1 MENESSKGIKM
12 DKRTELTN
20 FINDLKL
27 AFTANTLIAIN
38 VPKFL
43 ITPLYSRFAPTLR
56 NYPNTLEVFILEGTN
71 YVEVVHFSYTFS
83 DIRVCVLRTEL
94 LDFLN
99 SFYKVLDMEETIE
112 KEKIKPVIKQS
123 SEWTYE
129 SYAEEAKR
137 TRNTELSSTDW
148 VLNTILGLAGECGE
162 LVELIKKDLFH
173 KVPAT
178 KEAIIKE
185 LGDQHYYWTEAVAA
199 LGNLYKFTVQDVIT
213 ENSRKLRE
221 RYPNGFSFG
230 GGKRTTVK
238 DTPTTSETS
247 WKDLM
252 HVISNI
258 YRT

>member
-1 MENESSKGIKM
+1 MS
-12 DKRTELTN
+12 KRTELIN

-27 AFTANTLIAIN
+27 AFTANTLTAVQ

-43 ITPLYSRFAPTLR
+43 INPLYCRFAPMLR
-56 NYPNTLEVFILEGTN
+56 NYPSSLEVFVKEEPE
-71 YVEVVHFSYTFS
+71 YKEVVNLVVNW
-83 DIRVCVLRTEL
+83 ICICVLRTEL
-94 LDFLN
+94 LDYLIGYN
-99 SFYKVLDMEETIE
+99 KVLDMEEIIE
-112 KEKIKPVIKQS
+112 KEKIKEVPKKEES
-123 SEWTYE
+123 KWTYE

-137 TRNTELSSTDW
+137 TRNSELNQTDW
-148 VLNTILGLAGECGE
+148 VLNTVLGLAGECGE

-178 KEAIIKE
+178 KEAVIKE

-230 GGKRTTVK
+230 GGKRTTMK

>member
-1 MENESSKGIKM
+1 VFLQEIKM
-12 DKRTELTN
+12 TKRTELTN

-56 NYPNTLEVFILEGTN
+56 NYPSTLEVVIREEPAHK
-71 YVEVVHFSYTFS
+71 EVVDLVVSW
-83 DIRVCVLRTEL
+83 ICINILKTEL
-94 LDFLN
+94 MDFLVGYN
-99 SFYKVLDMEETIE
+99 KVLDLEETIE
-112 KEKIKPVIKQS
+112 KEIIKKVSEKIDTDPTVK
-123 SEWTYE
+123 WTYE
-129 SYAEEAKR
+129 SYAEETKR
-137 TRNTELSSTDW
+137 TRNTELNSTDW

-199 LGNLYKFTVQDVIT
+199 LGKLYKFTVQDVII
-213 ENSRKLRE
+213 ENSKKLRE

-230 GGKRTTVK
+230 GGNRDTVK
-238 DTPTTSETS
+238 DIRVENEPP
-247 WKDLM
+247 WKNLL

-258 YRT
+258 YRA

>member
-1 MENESSKGIKM
+1 MS
-12 DKRTELTN
+12 KRTELTN

-56 NYPNTLEVFILEGTN
+56 NYPNTLEVFILEGTEN
-71 YVEVVHFSYTFS
+71 VEVIHLSYTFS

-94 LDFLN
+94 LDFL
-99 SFYKVLDMEETIE
+99 SGFYKVLDMEETIE

-129 SYAEEAKR
+129 SYAEETKR
-137 TRNTELSSTDW
+137 TRNTELSSVDW
-148 VLNTILGLAGECGE
+148 VLNTILGLSGECGE

-230 GGKRTTVK
+230 GGKRDTIKDAPTTV
-238 DTPTTSETS
+238 ETS

-252 HVISNI
+252 HAISNI

>member
-1 MENESSKGIKM
+1 M

-27 AFTANTLIAIN
+27 AFTANTLTSIK

-43 ITPLYSRFAPTLR
+43 VIPLYSRFAPTLR
-56 NYPNTLEVFILEGTN
+56 NYPSSLEAVIKEEPE
-71 YVEVVHFSYTFS
+71 YKEVVTLVVSWICISVTRADLMS
-83 DIRVCVLRTEL
+83 
-94 LDFLN
+94 FLVDYN
-99 SFYKVLDMEETIE
+99 KVLDLEDVVE
-112 KEKIKPVIKQS
+112 KEQIKEVPKSNVTPKV
-123 SEWTYE
+123 EWTYE
-129 SYAEEAKR
+129 SYAEETKR
-137 TRNTELSSTDW
+137 TRNTELNSTDW

-199 LGNLYKFTVQDVIT
+199 LGKLYKFTVQDVIT

-230 GGKRTTVK
+230 GGKRTTIK
-238 DTPTTSETS
+238 DTPTTVETS